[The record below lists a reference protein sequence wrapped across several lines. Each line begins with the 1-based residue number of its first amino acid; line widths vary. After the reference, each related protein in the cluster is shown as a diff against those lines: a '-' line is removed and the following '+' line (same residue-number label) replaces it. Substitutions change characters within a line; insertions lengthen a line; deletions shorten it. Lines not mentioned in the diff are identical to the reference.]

1 MIWKT
6 FVKILG
12 DFFVGGGGGVSI
24 INLEFTFST
33 DLNKPIINKILK
45 RINYCKTVYRLN
57 IFRALLHMIRIRI
70 DTLFSLLY
78 LVHVIMI
85 PVL

>member
-12 DFFVGGGGGVSI
+12 DFFVGGGGGGVSI

-33 DLNKPIINKILK
+33 DLNKQILNKILK

-85 PVL
+85 PV